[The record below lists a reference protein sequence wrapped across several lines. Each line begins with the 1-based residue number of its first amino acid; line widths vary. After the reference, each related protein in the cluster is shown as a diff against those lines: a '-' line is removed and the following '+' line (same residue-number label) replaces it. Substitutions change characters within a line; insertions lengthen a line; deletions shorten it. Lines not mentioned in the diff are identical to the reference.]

1 MTSLPGALCMS
12 VKSLLELARYGTT
25 GVCSLG
31 SLPLLPGWGG
41 NLCFCVLLRVG
52 TVSPILCLAGEPQ
65 CICSSF
71 HVCGT
76 RVCLGIRAVSCFI
89 VFSCSSKVQ
98 SYKFEGFSGPYG
110 PEGDVH

>member
-31 SLPLLPGWGG
+31 SLPLLPDWGG

-52 TVSPILCLAGEPQ
+52 TVSPILCLVGSPSA
-65 CICSSF
+65 F
-71 HVCGT
+71 A
-76 RVCLGIRAVSCFI
+76 AVFMCVAHACAWEFGR
-89 VFSCSSKVQ
+89 F
-98 SYKFEGFSGPYG
+98 PAL
-110 PEGDVH
+110 